1 MSKACTNCGKT
12 KTFDQFYL
20 NHKKTNY
27 ASRCKLCVAAAAKKY
42 RKTDKGRERRKNYY
56 DRIEAE
62 RKVFDGQKMIC
73 RLCNKDKELT
83 EFHKNK
89 KMKYGRDS
97 KCKSCDKI
105 YRKQF
110 KKRESDYNK
119 KWYKLHGVEYMKK
132 YRIQNPKY
140 ALRPRVKLTK
150 EEKRRRVNLQRKTR
164 YRNDPV
170 FRIKCSLRARLAQAL
185 KGLKKSE
192 STMKLL
198 GCTGE
203 YAKNC
208 IESQFED
215 GMTWFNHGNG
225 PGKWNIDHIRPVSS
239 FDLTKLDEQRAC
251 CHYTNLQPLWWEDNS
266 AKSNKPWEEYKIM
279 KQIK

>member
-1 MSKACTNCGKT
+1 MSKACTKCGKA

-42 RKTDKGRERRKNYY
+42 RKTDRGRQKRRQRHALASESKP
-56 DRIEAE
+56 
-62 RKVFDGQKMIC
+62 GQTQVC

-83 EFHKNK
+83 EFYKDK
-89 KMKYGRDS
+89 RKKYGRDS
-97 KCKSCDKI
+97 KCKVCDKI

-110 KKRESDYNK
+110 LTRKYAYNK
-119 KWYKLHGVEYMKK
+119 KWKKMHPEYMKK

-140 ALRPRVKLTK
+140 ALRPRVKQTK
-150 EEKRRRVNLQRKTR
+150 EEKRRRVNLQRKIR
-164 YRNDPV
+164 YKNDPV

-185 KGLKKSE
+185 KGLEKSE

-203 YAKNC
+203 YAKNY
-208 IESQFED
+208 IESQFEE
-215 GMTWFNHGNG
+215 GMTWSNHGNG
-225 PGKWNIDHIRPVSS
+225 PGNWNIDHIRPISS

-251 CHYTNLQPLWWEDNS
+251 SHYTNLQPLWWEDNS